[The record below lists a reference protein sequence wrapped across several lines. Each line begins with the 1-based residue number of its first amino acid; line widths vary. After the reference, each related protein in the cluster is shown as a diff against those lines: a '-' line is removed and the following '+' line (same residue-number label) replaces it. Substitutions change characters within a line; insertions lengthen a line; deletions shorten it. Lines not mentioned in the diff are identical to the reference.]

1 LALAGRLGVPALM
14 ADLSWQE
21 IAMNAGIEVEVIR
34 GSIEPER
41 RVPGA
46 MLEDLRKAG
55 WQH

>member
-1 LALAGRLGVPALM
+1 MALAGRLGVPALM